1 MNFKINP
8 QMIFWGFFICK
19 NLGGKMNIKQLIDN
33 AERIKN
39 KKDIKRTR
47 KTVLIQRFKKM
58 GLEEPFVILEKPTT
72 IQMLGIQERKSE
84 AYGIAECMITPDLN
98 DRELQKS
105 FGVNNKEAL
114 LKKMFTEEELQ
125 DLSAIV
131 GEMIVTKSQAQIVD
145 DIKNL

>member
-1 MNFKINP
+1 
-8 QMIFWGFFICK
+8 
-19 NLGGKMNIKQLIDN
+19 MNIKQLIEN

-58 GLEEPFVILEKPTT
+58 GLEDPFVILEKPTT
-72 IQMLGIQERKSE
+72 IQMLGIQERRSE
-84 AYGIAECMITPDLN
+84 SYGIAECMITPDLN

-114 LKKMFTEEELQ
+114 LKKIFTEEELQ

>member
-1 MNFKINP
+1 
-8 QMIFWGFFICK
+8 
-19 NLGGKMNIKQLIDN
+19 MNIKQLIDN

-58 GLEEPFVILEKPTT
+58 GLDEPFVILEKPTT
-72 IQMLGIQERKSE
+72 IQMLAIQERKSE
-84 AYGIAECMITPDLN
+84 AFGIAECIISPNLN
-98 DRELQKS
+98 DIELQKS
-105 FGVNNKEAL
+105 YGVNNKEAL
-114 LKKMFTEEELQ
+114 LRKIFTEEELQ